1 MLVIPAV
8 DLKGGRCV
16 RLRQGRMDEE
26 TVFSDNPVD
35 MALKWQSYGAGL
47 IHVVDLDGA
56 VNSRPQNL
64 EVIKKMVTELDVPIE
79 LGGGIRDLDTV
90 SMYLDLGVGRVILG
104 TAAIKSPDLVE
115 KSSSLYPGQVIVGI
129 DAKSNKVSVG
139 GWTEE
144 THLDPIKIAL
154 DLDWLPLAAFIYTDI
169 GRDGME
175 TGPNIARIKAM
186 VEAVTRPVI
195 AAGGVSNINDIRAL
209 LPLAAQGLE
218 GVITGRAIYTGSL
231 DLKEALALVN
241 RAAK

>member
-35 MALKWQSYGAGL
+35 MALKWQAYGAGL

-115 KSSSLYPGQVIVGI
+115 KSSALYPGQVIVGI

-139 GWTEE
+139 GWIEE
-144 THLDPIKIAL
+144 THLDPVKIAL
-154 DLDWLPLAAFIYTDI
+154 DFDGLPLAAFIYTDI

-175 TGPNIARIKAM
+175 TGPNITGIKAM
-186 VEAVTRPVI
+186 VDAVTRPVI
-195 AAGGVSNINDIRAL
+195 AAGGVSNIDDIRAL
-209 LPLAAQGLE
+209 LPLAAQGLD

-231 DLKEALALVN
+231 DLREALNLVN
-241 RAAK
+241 SAAK